1 MWSGEQCLREIYCL
15 CLQETVWSEV
25 LYLLRTVSI
34 PDVLVPVWE
43 YTILVLWIGFWLFVS
58 TERAQ
63 PHAPSSPKCHFRY
76 LIIPPTVSTE
86 VTLSRMTAALGAIL
100 VERLQNLR
108 AKMAASLRVIRDSV
122 ISVVTVGWTEDD
134 VTELTRSKRQ
144 LRWRKVLHFLLIQI
158 TKTYSNLSPCC

>member
-1 MWSGEQCLREIYCL
+1 
-15 CLQETVWSEV
+15 
-25 LYLLRTVSI
+25 
-34 PDVLVPVWE
+34 
-43 YTILVLWIGFWLFVS
+43 
-58 TERAQ
+58 
-63 PHAPSSPKCHFRY
+63 
-76 LIIPPTVSTE
+76 
-86 VTLSRMTAALGAIL
+86 MTAALGAIL